1 MSTSTKGLDKPANLW
16 YYYFVQLISDF
27 MISDCVSKI
36 VISIPSRTFHI
47 FSDLG
52 DEKSLTC
59 ETPEQFQ
66 RVLDVC
72 LANSERT
79 EIQFDY

>member
-1 MSTSTKGLDKPANLW
+1 
-16 YYYFVQLISDF
+16 
-27 MISDCVSKI
+27 MIDELVSKV